1 MVEEGSRGR
10 KKDGGGDTRLMYRE
24 PIRLYFVKGIVNKKT
39 PGAVGREEVCKQ
51 RERVGV

>member
-24 PIRLYFVKGIVNKKT
+24 PIRLYCEGDN
-39 PGAVGREEVCKQ
+39 RENAGSCRGEKDRCK
-51 RERVGV
+51 